1 MDGYNLSSD
10 VPHSEKPTVSLEEN
24 CVLQG
29 TDNITV
35 IKVVIGSLQRAH
47 HPSFNLMIVK
57 EVVACVFSC
66 FFFIP
71 RVKLLLRL
79 LLWQRGEGDNGEASD
94 FHRVAIFRI
103 C

>member
-1 MDGYNLSSD
+1 MDIILSSD

-35 IKVVIGSLQRAH
+35 IQVVIGSLQRAH
-47 HPSFNLMIVK
+47 HPSFKLMIVK

-66 FFFIP
+66 FFFHTKSQAAIEA
-71 RVKLLLRL
+71 VSLA
-79 LLWQRGEGDNGEASD
+79 EGGGREWGS
-94 FHRVAIFRI
+94 I
-103 C
+103 